1 MKPSDFLLSAR
12 QGFPGAPLVRQVLDV
27 ERVTALRNG
36 PLENVPDLEA
46 AQAIICLALSELEAF
61 GTGGA
66 ANISETTA
74 SKAGVNAAPTAENV
88 GV

>member
-1 MKPSDFLLSAR
+1 MKPSDFLLSAQ
-12 QGFPGAPLVRQVLDV
+12 QGFLGAPLVRQMLDV
-27 ERVTALRNG
+27 EWVTALRNG

-46 AQAIICLALSELEAF
+46 AQAIICLTLSELEDF

-66 ANISETTA
+66 ANISEITA
-74 SKAGVNAAPTAENV
+74 SKAGVNAAPMAENV